1 MRTYLVVAN
10 QTIGGEQLYEEI
22 QRRID
27 EGECEFHVLVPVT
40 ATRDYASALGG
51 VSGSGAAFPIPSTEQ
66 SGPDSQEVAWDQAR
80 DRMNHLVGNIRDRG
94 AAATGQLGDPDPYA
108 AIKDALEQ
116 QAFDEIILS
125 TLPSGISRWLKM
137 DLPSRLERAF
147 DGPVT
152 TIVAGD

>member
-10 QTIGGEQLYEEI
+10 QTIGGQEIDKEI

-40 ATRDYASALGG
+40 AVRDYVSALGG
-51 VSGSGAAFPIPSTEQ
+51 VSGSGAAFPIPTTPQ
-66 SGPDSQEVAWDQAR
+66 SGPDSREMAWSQAR
-80 DRMNHLVGNIRDRG
+80 DRMNYLIGKIRDMG

-137 DLPSRLERAF
+137 DLSSRLERTF
-147 DGPVT
+147 EGPIT